1 VRTLEPQHDSSAHP
15 AMTDTPAPPS
25 PGPPPPK
32 PRALSVDEWI
42 RAWTEAA
49 DRLDEEA
56 TELRAR
62 AVTAAKRAATYR
74 ALAAAFDNPYPR

>member
-1 VRTLEPQHDSSAHP
+1 
-15 AMTDTPAPPS
+15 
-25 PGPPPPK
+25 
-32 PRALSVDEWI
+32 VDEWI

-49 DRLDEEA
+49 DQLDEEA
-56 TELRAR
+56 TELQAR